1 MRGSSPSLTVESLSQ
16 PPMTV
21 PGSSVIG
28 EEEVPADLESGDL
41 IDLDENTGADM
52 KAPVVDL
59 ESTLARPNEGEDE
72 IVIAD
77 DLAEIVEDSAKKL
90 PADDDDEEHT
100 DQAPLPRIPE
110 S

>member
-1 MRGSSPSLTVESLSQ
+1 M
-16 PPMTV
+16 
-21 PGSSVIG
+21 PGTSDA
-28 EEEVPADLESGDL
+28 VPADLESGDL

-59 ESTLARPNEGEDE
+59 ESTLARPNDGEDE

-77 DLAEIVEDSAKKL
+77 DLAEIVDDSSKKL
-90 PADDDDEEHT
+90 PVDDDDEHT
-100 DQAPLPRIPE
+100 DQGPLPRIPE